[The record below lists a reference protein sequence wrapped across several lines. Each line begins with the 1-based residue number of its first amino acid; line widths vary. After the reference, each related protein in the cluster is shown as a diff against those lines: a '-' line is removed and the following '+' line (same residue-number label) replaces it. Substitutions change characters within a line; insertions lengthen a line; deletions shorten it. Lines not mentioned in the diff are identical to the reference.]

1 MLTKE
6 KKIEKIESTY
16 LTCIHVCIYII
27 IMYHS
32 VCIHHCVCVCTFT
45 VCVLH
50 QSHARRTVTHEPQ
63 RLIHT
68 VMRTATIIRLTLV
81 LLWNTH
87 THTMHHGFHQ
97 ISVRSLEEVDRSSG
111 LGEWLRKW
119 AGKWRRHIK
128 AFPHRSS
135 PRHCRPHSPRCDH
148 TSTSDPHTV
157 H

>member
-6 KKIEKIESTY
+6 NRKDRIY
-16 LTCIHVCIYII
+16 LSNMYPCVYLYNNHVSQCVY
-27 IMYHS
+27 S
-32 VCIHHCVCVCTFT
+32 SLCVCVPSQCVSCTS
-45 VCVLH
+45 LMPDG
-50 QSHARRTVTHEPQ
+50 QSHTNPRGWSTQWWEQPPLFDSHSFSSE
-63 RLIHT
+63 
-68 VMRTATIIRLTLV
+68 
-81 LLWNTH
+81 TH

>member
-32 VCIHHCVCVCTFT
+32 VCIHHCVCVYLHS
-45 VCVLH
+45 VCPAPVSC
-50 QSHARRTVTHEPQ
+50 QTDSHTRTPEADPHSDENSHHYSTHTRSP
-63 RLIHT
+63 LKH
-68 VMRTATIIRLTLV
+68 
-81 LLWNTH
+81 TH